1 MDFSFRPRHT
11 TRRFR
16 KRLFRTRSESERG
29 ERRWITVE
37 TTETEEDT
45 AEMIDMI
52 TVETEISTLE
62 IEMITGR
69 HLTLN
74 LNTFCELIV
83 YLQVWWSTL
92 GSSDFS
98 LENVESEVG

>member
-1 MDFSFRPRHT
+1 MDFSFRPQRT

-62 IEMITGR
+62 IEMITG
-69 HLTLN
+69 
-74 LNTFCELIV
+74 
-83 YLQVWWSTL
+83 
-92 GSSDFS
+92 
-98 LENVESEVG
+98 

>member
-1 MDFSFRPRHT
+1 MDFSSRPRHT

-29 ERRWITVE
+29 ERRWIRVEEE

-62 IEMITGR
+62 IEMITG
-69 HLTLN
+69 
-74 LNTFCELIV
+74 
-83 YLQVWWSTL
+83 
-92 GSSDFS
+92 
-98 LENVESEVG
+98 